1 MTSQRQC
8 TGLSFVNA
16 WLACIIA
23 QRTNYEDRCRIT
35 LCLMDTIGHVALAVI
50 TGTITLVTYNSVE
63 SLLFISRSDTRR
75 FYAYSIL
82 KWVVRLKNIGHQNNS
97 FRNYR
102 QGNISHWEPASF
114 LSKKMLIIGWYGK
127 ARMCC
132 QTLCFCFYILV
143 FTLMLPCIEICCYC
157 RKRFILMKDE
167 IVGRVTKILV

>member
-8 TGLSFVNA
+8 TGLSFVTA

-50 TGTITLVTYNSVE
+50 TGTITLVTYNSVK

-82 KWVVRLKNIGHQNNS
+82 KWVVRLKISNIRIVVSATVTKATNLI
-97 FRNYR
+97 
-102 QGNISHWEPASF
+102 GNQLLIEENVDNRVIRKSTHVLPNALF
-114 LSKKMLIIGWYGK
+114 LL
-127 ARMCC
+127 
-132 QTLCFCFYILV
+132 LH
-143 FTLMLPCIEICCYC
+143 PCIY
-157 RKRFILMKDE
+157 FD
-167 IVGRVTKILV
+167 VTLYRNLLLL